1 MSNYPV
7 AVATPSK
14 CCRHFLCL
22 IVYSKYRKN
31 GVVAIRE
38 VVTNPLIY
46 SRWLGIG
53 HTNGRSTV
61 LFALNQYRLITY
73 KCPIPMLHKT
83 KVSPTYDQYVPNAE
97 LIEDFFRN
105 CGDSQSINETLWEM
119 FQGSISN
126 PELPTE
132 ASQNGQFAYLY
143 KRLTEFFVAIEPSKS
158 PSKSD
163 LNNN

>member
-1 MSNYPV
+1 
-7 AVATPSK
+7 
-14 CCRHFLCL
+14 
-22 IVYSKYRKN
+22 
-31 GVVAIRE
+31 
-38 VVTNPLIY
+38 
-46 SRWLGIG
+46 
-53 HTNGRSTV
+53 
-61 LFALNQYRLITY
+61 
-73 KCPIPMLHKT
+73 MLHKT